1 MKSEI
6 LGKMLFTPKTT
17 IALLLFLLVS
27 HLPNLVFSGQEV
39 SFTDEEEKWLSEHHE
54 VVIANEIDWPPFDF
68 AEGSIPTG
76 YSIDLIKLVAE
87 KTGLNLRFVN
97 GFSWEELLAK
107 FKNGEL
113 DVLPA
118 IYKTEERSSWI
129 AFTSPYNQNP
139 SVLIVE
145 ENNSDIKDLASLDGK
160 NLAVI
165 PSYAIAQAVEA
176 RFPEITRSPVLNPTE
191 GVLAVASG
199 DVDAFIGSMGVI
211 SYVARHNYIS
221 NVKIIGEVAIRSKEE
236 AELHMGVLKNNIIL
250 RNIIQKG
257 LDAIT
262 PAEKDYLKQKWFQVS
277 QFSTVEKTSSRSAIG
292 GSVEFFIFI
301 PPLLLILFLIG
312 YLFVFKKLR
321 LNMMLTLSFIFITS
335 VAITITSTI
344 AYQTAKK
351 SLEEE
356 SFNKL
361 TAIREMK
368 ADQLE
373 DYFQYISN
381 QVLTFSEDK
390 MIVEAMK
397 NFSKGFE
404 DIDQELKYSPEDF
417 LKKDLHLKNYYQ
429 NQYIER
435 LNPNLA
441 NEATVEN
448 YWSGNKK
455 TRLLQQLY
463 ISTNPFETGYKL
475 NLDDAGDSSSYSKT
489 HKIFHPIIR
498 SYLEK
503 FGYYDIF
510 LVEPHSGH
518 IVYSV
523 FKEVDFA
530 TSLLNGPYRNT
541 NFAEVF
547 REANSA
553 KVPNIRKVVDY
564 QPYHPS
570 YNAPASFIASPIFD
584 GNKKVGVLVFQM
596 PIDEINEIMTND
608 LAWSEVGLG
617 ASGETYLVGPDFLLR
632 NQSRF
637 FIEDSV
643 NYFNMIKTVGVEPK
657 VIEKIRNLNTTIG
670 LQPVRTVGTEDAM
683 AGKTATR
690 IFPDY
695 RGVEVLSAYKP
706 LHLQDLQWAIMSEID
721 KDEAFAQV
729 YFLRN
734 VVVLCYVI
742 IIFLIV
748 IVVYYFSRHITRPL
762 QQLTN
767 YANELGRHDFT
778 ASCRIASAADEISH
792 ITKTTNEVGD
802 LARAF
807 QHMETEL
814 EESIKNLM
822 ETTAVKERM
831 EGELNIGHEIQMSM
845 LPLIFPAFPDRG
857 EIDVHAGLKPARE
870 VGGDFYDFYFI
881 DEERFC
887 FCVGDVS
894 GKGVPAALFMAI
906 TKTLIKSRASADIS
920 TASIITQVNDELS
933 RDNPASMFV
942 TFFIGIL
949 NIKTGEVVYT
959 NAGHNPPYVK
969 RKTGEVEKLSKRHG
983 LVLGAM
989 DGITYGEDKVLL
1001 ANADTILLYTD
1012 GVTEAMDLNEQLYS
1026 DNRLEQLFEVEA
1038 FGDSQALVETIM
1050 ASVKDFENGA
1060 EQADDITILAL
1071 RYTHSPDT
1079 EKGVQLKLVAKNE
1092 LSEIEKVNENFTH
1105 FAEENNMSKT
1115 LISKVNMVFDEL
1127 LNNAISYAFQDDKEH
1142 EIEIRIELAE
1152 DRLSISLS
1160 YDGVPFNPFTTEAP
1174 DTDLSIEEREVG
1186 GLGIHLVKNIM
1197 DEVHYKRHVDTNI
1210 VTVVKN
1216 VRSDDS

>member
-1 MKSEI
+1 
-6 LGKMLFTPKTT
+6 LAT
-17 IALLLFLLVS
+17 
-27 HLPNLVFSGQEV
+27 
-39 SFTDEEEKWLSEHHE
+39 
-54 VVIANEIDWPPFDF
+54 FDF
-68 AEGSIPTG
+68 AEGATPTG
-76 YSIDLIKLVAE
+76 YSIDLIRLIAE
-87 KTGLNLRFVN
+87 KTGLNLSFVN
-97 GFSWEELLAK
+97 GLSWEELLAK

-118 IYKTEERSSWI
+118 IYKTDERSSWI

-165 PSYAIAQAVEA
+165 PSYAITQAVEA
-176 RFPEITRSPVLNPTE
+176 RFPEIIRSPVLNPTE
-191 GVLAVASG
+191 GVLAVANG
-199 DVDAFIGSMGVI
+199 EVDAFIGSMGVI

-221 NVKIIGEVAIRSKEE
+221 NIKIIGEVELRSKEE
-236 AELHMGVLKNNIIL
+236 AELHIGVLKNNIIL
-250 RNIIQKG
+250 RNILQKG
-257 LDAIT
+257 LDALT
-262 PAEKDYLKQKWFQVS
+262 PEENDHLHQRWFQVNH
-277 QFSTVEKTSSRSAIG
+277 FLTVQKTSFRSTLG
-292 GSVEFFIFI
+292 SSVEFFIYI
-301 PPLLLILFLIG
+301 PPIFLILFLIG

-321 LNMMLTLSFIFITS
+321 LNIMLTLSFIFITS

-344 AYQTAKK
+344 AYQTAKN

-373 DYFQYISN
+373 DFFQYISD

-397 NFSKGFE
+397 NFSQGFK
-404 DIDQELKYSPEDF
+404 DIDKEMGSSPEDL
-417 LKKDLHLKNYYQ
+417 LKNDFHLKNYYQ
-429 NQYIER
+429 NQYIKR
-435 LNPNLA
+435 LNQNIE
-441 NEATVEN
+441 NEATIEN
-448 YWSGNKK
+448 YWPGNKK

-463 ISTNPFETGYKL
+463 ISNNHFQTGYKL
-475 NLDDAGDSSSYSKT
+475 NLDYAGDSSSYSKT
-489 HKIFHPIIR
+489 HKKFHPIIR

-510 LVEPHSGH
+510 LVEPDSGH

-553 KVPNIRKVVDY
+553 KVPNKSKIIDY

-584 GNKKVGVLVFQM
+584 GNEKIGVLVFQM
-596 PIDEINEIMTND
+596 PIDEINEIMTNN

-617 ASGETYLVGPDFLLR
+617 ASGETYLVGPDYLLR

-643 NYFNMIKTVGVEPK
+643 NYFNMIRSIGVEPK
-657 VIEKIRNLNTTIG
+657 VIERIKNLNTTIG

-683 AGKTATR
+683 AGEAATR

-706 LHLQDLQWAIMSEID
+706 LHLKDLQWAIMSEID
-721 KDEAFAQV
+721 KEEAFAHV
-729 YFLRN
+729 YFLRK
-734 VVVLCYVI
+734 VVVLCYII

-767 YANELGRHDFT
+767 YANVLGRHDFT
-778 ASCRIASAADEISH
+778 ASRRIASASDEISH
-792 ITKTTNEVGD
+792 ITKTANEVGD

-814 EESIKNLM
+814 DGSIKNLM
-822 ETTAVKERM
+822 RTTSVKERM

-845 LPLIFPAFPDRG
+845 LPLIFPAFPDRR
-857 EIDVHAGLKPARE
+857 EIDVHAGLKPAKE

-881 DEERFC
+881 DEEHFC

-906 TKTLIKSRASADIS
+906 TKTLIKSRASDDIS

-933 RDNPASMFV
+933 SDNPASMFV

-949 NIKTGEVVYT
+949 NIKTGEVLYT

-969 RKTGEVEKLSKRHG
+969 RKTGEVEKLGKRHG

-989 DGITYGEDKVLL
+989 DGMTYGEDKVLL
-1001 ANADTILLYTD
+1001 AHDDTILLYTD
-1012 GVTEAMDLNEQLYS
+1012 GVTEAMNLDEQLYS
-1026 DNRLEQLFEVEA
+1026 DNRLEQLFEVKA
-1038 FGDSQALVETIM
+1038 FRDSQDLVETIM
-1050 ASVKDFENGA
+1050 VSVKDFENGA

-1071 RYTHSPDT
+1071 KYTHSPDT
-1079 EKGVQLKLVAKNE
+1079 EKGFQMKLVAKNE
-1092 LSEIEKVNENFTH
+1092 LSEIDKVNEIFAS
-1105 FAEENNMSKT
+1105 FAEEHNIPKSIT
-1115 LISKVNMVFDEL
+1115 SKVKMVFDEL
-1127 LNNAISYAFQDDKEH
+1127 LNNAISFAFQDDKEH
-1142 EIEIRIELAE
+1142 EIEINIELRE

-1160 YDGVPFNPFTTEAP
+1160 DDGIPFNPFRTETP
-1174 DTDLSIEEREVG
+1174 DTDLSIEERSIG
-1186 GLGIHLVKNIM
+1186 GLGIHLVQNVM
-1197 DEVHYKRHVDTNI
+1197 DEVHYKRQGDTNI
-1210 VTVVKN
+1210 VTVVKD
-1216 VRSDDS
+1216 VRCDDS